1 MPSRL
6 VSFVLA
12 LLLLSTGGV
21 AAAQGTDA
29 QAARAQWWSAIEACS
44 SQNRT
49 ACDRAVALAAQLFER
64 TDRDVATTWLKAC
77 LAGDQDRCE
86 IGYRRFKNTSFA
98 EDPHPIS
105 HMFARVSC
113 YAGMYDLCRPWDDF
127 DTTDPAKRAI
137 VMADLCMQGASPN
150 TCYRALAYF
159 RDENGFYNAITYD
172 LSETLCERYRSGSAC
187 RVWAQALEANWDHRR
202 AYRFHR
208 KACETGL
215 QASCPDAARL
225 KKRVDYENNKRRQA
239 EDDRRRREAAAERAA
254 NWRSQA
260 SSAGYTSSSYS
271 SSSITPFGSSPSD
284 IANWQR
290 FQRNLCLGNPTTV
303 RC

>member
-21 AAAQGTDA
+21 AAAQGTDT
-29 QAARAQWWSAIEACS
+29 QSARAHWWSSLEACS
-44 SQNRT
+44 SQNRA
-49 ACDRAVALAAQLFER
+49 ACDQAVELAAQLFER
-64 TDRDVATTWLKAC
+64 TDRDVATTWMKAC

-86 IGYRRFKNTSFA
+86 IGYRRFKNTTFA

-113 YAGMYDLCRPWDDF
+113 FAGIYDLCRPWDDF
-127 DTTDPAKRAI
+127 ETTDPGKRAL
-137 VMADLCMQGASPN
+137 VMADMCMQGALPD

-159 RDENGFYNAITYD
+159 RNEKGFYNAITYD
-172 LSETLCERYRSGSAC
+172 LAETLCERYESGSAC
-187 RVWAQALEANWDHRR
+187 RVWAEALEANWDHRR

-215 QASCPDAARL
+215 QESCPDAARL
-225 KKRVDYENNKRRQA
+225 KKRVDYEQA
-239 EDDRRRREAAAERAA
+239 SA
-254 NWRSQA
+254 WRSQA
-260 SSAGYTSSSYS
+260 YNAGYTSPDTYRAPT
-271 SSSITPFGSSPSD
+271 TPFGSSARD

-290 FQRNLCLGNPTTV
+290 YEKNLCLGNPV
-303 RC
+303 NKYC

>member
-21 AAAQGTDA
+21 AAAQGTDT
-29 QAARAQWWSAIEACS
+29 QAARAQWWSSLEACS
-44 SQNRT
+44 SQNRP
-49 ACDRAVALAAQLFER
+49 ACDQAVALAAQLFER
-64 TDRDVATTWLKAC
+64 TDRDVATTWMKAC

-86 IGYRRFKNTSFA
+86 IGYRRFKNTTFA

-113 YAGMYDLCRPWDDF
+113 FAGIYDLCRPWDDF
-127 DTTDPAKRAI
+127 ETTDPGKRAL
-137 VMADLCMQGASPN
+137 VMADMCMQGALPD

-159 RDENGFYNAITYD
+159 RNEKGFYNAITYD
-172 LSETLCERYRSGSAC
+172 LAETLCERYESGSAC
-187 RVWAQALEANWDHRR
+187 RVWAEALEANWDHRR

-215 QASCPDAARL
+215 QESCPDAARL
-225 KKRVDYENNKRRQA
+225 KKRVDYEDRQA
-239 EDDRRRREAAAERAA
+239 DAAREAQVRREAAAQQASA
-254 NWRSQA
+254 WRSQA
-260 SSAGYTSSSYS
+260 YNAGYTSPGTYRAPT
-271 SSSITPFGSSPSD
+271 TPFGSSARD

-290 FQRNLCLGNPTTV
+290 YEKNLCLGNPV
-303 RC
+303 NKYC